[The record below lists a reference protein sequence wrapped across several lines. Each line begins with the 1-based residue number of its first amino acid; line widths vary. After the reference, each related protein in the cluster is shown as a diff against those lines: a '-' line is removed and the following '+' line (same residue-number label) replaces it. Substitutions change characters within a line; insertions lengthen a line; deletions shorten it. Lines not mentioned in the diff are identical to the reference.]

1 MLTKLHIK
9 NYAIIDEIEIDFSD
23 KLNIITGETGAGK
36 SILMGALSLIL
47 GERADSSSLVSK
59 EKKCFIEGYFSIAN
73 NKAVTSYLQS
83 LEEDMDMD
91 PSELVLRREIAPNG
105 KSRAFINDT
114 PASLQTLRGVASLLV
129 DLHQQ
134 FDTLELGSTD
144 FQRTVIDALAG
155 NENLLQSFTN
165 SYQAYLSAQK
175 KLAALLA
182 QKEAFTK
189 EADYNQFLLDEFED
203 LQLQTNE
210 LELMEQELVLLNNA
224 EGIKTALAGTSHAL
238 AYAETPVVSVVKQML
253 QQLQPF
259 TSVHE
264 GVLELINRLQVTHI
278 ELQDIASELSRLE
291 NTISTNEERLHTINE
306 RMAAGFKLLKKHG
319 VTTTQELLDIWASLS
334 EKLLAVQ
341 NIDDA
346 IAAHTKEE
354 KETLAAATEI
364 AAKISAARKA
374 QAAPLQKSV
383 NTLLAQV
390 GMPNASIQVS
400 ITNTNL
406 NAFGTDQIEFLFDA
420 NKSGKYESIKKVAS
434 GGELSRLMLCI
445 KSLVATSV
453 NLPTLI
459 FDEIDTGISGEAAK
473 QVGIIMQGLAASRQI
488 ICITHQPQIA
498 GKANAHFFVYKQS
511 KESGIATHIRRL
523 SKDERIN
530 AIAQMLSGEQPTPAA
545 MATATEMVEE

>member
-59 EKKCFIEGYFSIAN
+59 EKKCFIEGYFSISN
-73 NKAVTSYLQS
+73 NKAVTTYLQS
-83 LEEDMDMD
+83 LEEDMDID
-91 PSELVLRREIAPNG
+91 PSELVLRREIAPTG

-175 KLAALLA
+175 KLAALLS

-189 EADYNQFLLDEFED
+189 EADYNQFLLDEFEE

-346 IAAHTKEE
+346 IAAHTKQE

-473 QVGIIMQGLAASRQI
+473 QVGIIMQGLAANRQI

-511 KESGIATHIRRL
+511 KESGIATHIKRL

>member
-59 EKKCFIEGYFSIAN
+59 DKKCFIEGYFSIAN
-73 NKAVTSYLQS
+73 NKAVATYLQS
-83 LEEDMDMD
+83 LEEDMDID

-134 FDTLELGSTD
+134 FDTLELGNTD

-189 EADYNQFLLDEFED
+189 EADYNQFLLDEFEE

-264 GVLELINRLQVTHI
+264 GVSELINRLQVTHI

-306 RMAAGFKLLKKHG
+306 RMAAGFKLLKKHS

-346 IAAHTKEE
+346 IAAHTKQE
-354 KETLAAATEI
+354 KETLAAATDI
-364 AAKISAARKA
+364 ATKISAARKS

-420 NKSGKYESIKKVAS
+420 NKSGKYESIKTVAS

-473 QVGIIMQGLAASRQI
+473 QVGIIMQGLATNRQI

-511 KESGIATHIRRL
+511 KESGIATHIKRL
-523 SKDERIN
+523 SKNERIN
-530 AIAQMLSGEQPTPAA
+530 AIAQMLSGEKPTPAA
-545 MATATEMVEE
+545 IATATEMVEE

>member
-47 GERADSSSLVSK
+47 GERADNSSLVSK

-73 NKAVTSYLQS
+73 NKAVTTYLQS
-83 LEEDMDMD
+83 LEEDMDID

-511 KESGIATHIRRL
+511 KESGIATHIKRL

-545 MATATEMVEE
+545 IATATEMVEE

>member
-59 EKKCFIEGYFSIAN
+59 EKKCFIEGYFSISN
-73 NKAVTSYLQS
+73 NKAVTTYLQS
-83 LEEDMDMD
+83 LEEDMDID
-91 PSELVLRREIAPNG
+91 PSELVLRREIAPTG

-189 EADYNQFLLDEFED
+189 EADYNQFLLDEFEE

>member
-73 NKAVTSYLQS
+73 NKAVSTYLQS
-83 LEEDMDMD
+83 LEEDMEID

-165 SYQAYLSAQK
+165 TYQAYLSAQK

-189 EADYNQFLLDEFED
+189 EADYNQFLLDEFEE

-210 LELMEQELVLLNNA
+210 LELMEQELMLLNNA
-224 EGIKTALAGTSHAL
+224 EGIKTALASTSHAL
-238 AYAETPVVSVVKQML
+238 AYADTPVVSVVKQML

-259 TSVHE
+259 AAVHE
-264 GVLELINRLQVTHI
+264 GVSELINRLQVTHI
-278 ELQDIASELSRLE
+278 ELLDIASELSRLE

-306 RMAAGFKLLKKHG
+306 RMAAGFKLLKKHS
-319 VTTTQELLDIWASLS
+319 VTTTQELLDIWATL
-334 EKLLAVQ
+334 EQKLLAVQ

-346 IAAHTKEE
+346 IAAHTKQE
-354 KETLAAATEI
+354 KEALAAATDI
-364 AAKISAARKA
+364 ASKISTARTA

-383 NTLLAQV
+383 NALLAQV

-400 ITNTNL
+400 ITNANL
-406 NAFGTDQIEFLFDA
+406 NASGTDQIEFLFDA
-420 NKSGKYESIKKVAS
+420 NKSGKHESIKKVAS

-511 KESGIATHIRRL
+511 KESGIATHIKRL
-523 SKDERIN
+523 SKNERIN

-545 MATATEMVEE
+545 IATATEMVEE